1 MSEQE
6 KTGTKEKT
14 VAEQKCPNCG
24 AAMRFDPEKGKLI
37 CEHCGTSI
45 DITSN
50 ASDAPASVEG
60 FDFGALN
67 DQASDASAAALPV
80 YRCESCG
87 AELIAPPEQAAL
99 TCPYCANN
107 IVLTDKISGKL
118 RPDGVV
124 PFHITAKELPASMKR
139 YYKDKVLLPRK
150 FFSENTMGKVTGVY
164 VPFWV
169 FGGQLSGELTY
180 RATRSSTHRRGDY
193 LVTETKH
200 YLLERD
206 VSMSFDGLPVD
217 ASAKIDDALMDSLE
231 PFDMGEAKPFD
242 MRYLAGFTADRFD
255 QAKSDI
261 ASRAEN
267 RMRSTAESVAE
278 SAASRG
284 YDSATRSGGT
294 LRAELTA
301 KYLLLPVYLFD
312 IAHGGKQ
319 YHFAVNG
326 QTGKVVGTLP
336 TDKSVASAYFFARM
350 LGGAAAV
357 AAIAVAKY
365 FLGR

>member
-1 MSEQE
+1 MSEQ
-6 KTGTKEKT
+6 KTTGTKKKT
-14 VAEQKCPNCG
+14 VVEQKCPNCG
-24 AAMRFDPEKGKLI
+24 AAMFFDPEDGKLT
-37 CEHCGTSI
+37 CAHCGTSI
-45 DITSN
+45 DITPS
-50 ASDAPASVEG
+50 ASDAPVSVEG

-67 DQASDASAAALPV
+67 DQAMSADAAALPV
-80 YRCESCG
+80 YLCESCG

-107 IVLTDKISGKL
+107 IVLTDKVSGKL

-124 PFHITAKELPASMKR
+124 PFRITAKELPGTMKR
-139 YYKDKVLLPRK
+139 YYKDKVLLPRR

-169 FGGQLSGELTY
+169 FGGRLSGELSY
-180 RATRSSTHRRGDY
+180 RATRSSTHRQGDY
-193 LVTETKH
+193 LVTETNH
-200 YLLERD
+200 YRLARE
-206 VSMSFDGLPVD
+206 VSMAFDGLPVD

-255 QAKSDI
+255 QAKSDL
-261 ASRAEN
+261 AARAEN
-267 RMRSTAESVAE
+267 RMRSTAEAVAE
-278 SAASRG
+278 SGASSG

-294 LRAELTA
+294 LSAELTA

-336 TDKSVASAYFFARM
+336 TDKGVARTYFLVRM

-365 FLGR
+365 LLGR